1 LHKEHKAFKALLG
14 IPCDGSVLCVCTQSG
29 GTRGDVQPA
38 AALGVALAGEGA
50 RVRLAADPSF
60 KDFAGSLPGLKF
72 YPLGGN
78 AREMM
83 GLTVKWG

>member
-1 LHKEHKAFKALLG
+1 M
-14 IPCDGSVLCVCTQSG
+14 QSG

-50 RVRLAADPSF
+50 RVRLAADASF
-60 KDFAGSLPGLKF
+60 RGLVTALDCLEF
-72 YPLGGN
+72 YPLAGN

-83 GLTVKWG
+83 ALTVKWG

>member
-1 LHKEHKAFKALLG
+1 MQA
-14 IPCDGSVLCVCTQSG
+14 G

-38 AALGVALAGEGA
+38 AALGVSLAAEGA

-60 KDFAGSLPGLKF
+60 GGWIAGLPGGVEF
-72 YPLGGN
+72 YPLGGK

-83 GLTVKWG
+83 ALTVKWG